1 MKTDRINTN
10 GGTQAKGGKDTTR
23 TILTAAGAVA
33 VGAGGVIAATELLD
47 NDSADIEL
55 TPVVEEPAEEQE
67 LLVTAQQETTAA
79 QQQTDDQQEAQQPQQ
94 EVVEIQPVDSNTA
107 AQQTEQPTT
116 PQTDNQQVAQA
127 DVNNSEEEGHTTDV
141 IDDVDPDLIAEEI
154 TATEVDPNDVDMA
167 DIIQVDMVD
176 VLYFEDGT
184 EMPYAT
190 LHTPDGGEFLM
201 VDVDNDLTFD
211 VITDLEGNPVAAV
224 EANLTMSDVED
235 MMDES
240 GLELAFNEEQNE
252 MEHSQSEDPEEDI
265 VVTDEE
271 EYLAMENELDTFE
284 DMPA

>member
-55 TPVVEEPAEEQE
+55 TPVIEEPAEEQE

-79 QQQTDDQQEAQQPQQ
+79 QQQTDAQQEAQQPQQ

-127 DVNNSEEEGHTTDV
+127 DVNNSEEEGHTTDI

-184 EMPYAT
+184 EMPYVT